1 MFSIATDA
9 LYTTLRKQGTTRQLA
24 GVIITCVIAALL
36 LLPAL
41 TWYNLR
47 FNSQAAMPGTAE
59 VLLALC
65 YVVICGWFLPI
76 GISTA
81 YCLFALPRGS
91 TTALRLPVMKLRSTR
106 QPQLP
111 RSLPGVTPPF
121 VYEDEGPWGWLE
133 YRSGNFSGQQLAL
146 KRIVASIGRD
156 ENCDIWLDD
165 DMASRHHAEV
175 AWTPEGI
182 FLTDCNSLNGTML
195 NGHTIRGTVSL
206 KTNSL
211 IDIGTHRFL
220 FKQAEHKAD
229 PGDHDDPLAHHIWH
243 STEELL
249 NDIQQQDT
257 MKLDGTQQAQSSD
270 QAAPQELPTTT
281 KPTAM
286 PPQLRPRPF
295 SGPISLRRLD
305 Q

>member
-1 MFSIATDA
+1 MLSIATDA

-24 GVIITCVIAALL
+24 SVIITCVIAALF

-41 TWYNLR
+41 AWYNLR
-47 FNSQAAMPGTAE
+47 FNSQAALPGAAE

-65 YVVICGWFLPI
+65 YVMLCGWLLPI
-76 GISTA
+76 GTSTA

-91 TTALRLPVMKLRSTR
+91 TTALSLPVMKLRSTKK

-156 ENCDIWLDD
+156 ESCDIWLDD

-175 AWTPEGI
+175 AWTPDGI
-182 FLTDCNSLNGTML
+182 FLTDCNSLNGTRL
-195 NGHTIRGTVSL
+195 NGHSIRGTVPL
-206 KTNSL
+206 KTNAS

-220 FKQAEHKAD
+220 FKQAEHNVD
-229 PGDHDDPLAHHIWH
+229 PGDNDDPLAHHIWH
-243 STEELL
+243 STEDLQD
-249 NDIQQQDT
+249 DIQHQDT
-257 MKLDGTQQAQSSD
+257 MKLGDTRPAQPAD
-270 QAAPQELPTTT
+270 QAAQREPHTTT
-281 KPTAM
+281 KPAAI

-305 Q
+305 